1 MAKGKKIKDK
11 SGLPKGPNGPDRL
24 TQSSEAHVRAQVL
37 ALAEPL
43 CTAEGME
50 LVHLEFQRESGGRTM
65 RLYIDKPGGVMLDD
79 CVAISR
85 QLGDLLDVS
94 LAIDEAY
101 NLEVSSPGINRPLG
115 KLSDYE
121 RFKGEQ
127 AKIKL
132 AHAIDGR
139 KNFQGILSGTEQEKI
154 VLKVEDQRI
163 VIDFNDIA
171 RAQLIN
177 YNGEK

>member
-1 MAKGKKIKDK
+1 LGKTKKHK
-11 SGLPKGPNGPDRL
+11 KKNGLSKQPRRLDRL
-24 TQSSEAHVRAQVL
+24 VKDTEAHIKAQIL

-43 CTAEGME
+43 CAAEGME
-50 LVHLEFQRESGGRTM
+50 LVHLEFQRESRGRTM
-65 RLYIDKPGGVMLDD
+65 RLYIDKPGGVRLDD
-79 CVAISR
+79 CVVISR

-94 LAIDEAY
+94 LAVEEAY
-101 NLEVSSPGINRPLG
+101 NLEVSSPGVNRPLG
-115 KLSDYE
+115 KLSDYQ
-121 RFKGEQ
+121 RFKGQ
-127 AKIKL
+127 PAKIKL
-132 AHAIDGR
+132 VHTIEGR
-139 KNFQGILSGTEQEKI
+139 KNLQGTLAGTEQEKI

>member
-1 MAKGKKIKDK
+1 MGKAKKYKNK
-11 SGLPKGPNGPDRL
+11 SGLSKSSKGPDRL
-24 TQSSEAHVRAQVL
+24 TRETEARIRAQVL

-43 CTAEGME
+43 CTAEGVE
-50 LVHLEFQRESGGRTM
+50 LVHLEFQRESSGRTM
-65 RLYIDKPGGVMLDD
+65 RLYIDKPGGVRLDD
-79 CVAISR
+79 CVVISR
-85 QLGDLLDVS
+85 QLGDLLDVG
-94 LAIDEAY
+94 LDIEEAY
-101 NLEVSSPGINRPLG
+101 SLEVSSPGVNRPLG

-121 RFKGEQ
+121 RFKGQ
-127 AKIKL
+127 LAKIKL
-132 AHAIDGR
+132 AQRVDGR
-139 KNFQGILSGTEQEKI
+139 KNWQGTLAGIEQEKI